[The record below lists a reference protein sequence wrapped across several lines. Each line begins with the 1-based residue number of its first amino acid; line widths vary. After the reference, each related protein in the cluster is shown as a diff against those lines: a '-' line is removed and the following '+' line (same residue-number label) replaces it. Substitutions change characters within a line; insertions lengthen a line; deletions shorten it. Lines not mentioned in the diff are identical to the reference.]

1 VLSVLVMMKPWSAEP
16 RSMSV
21 TASVTSSRS
30 QVPILPA
37 KKPDFS
43 EEVRFLASVG

>member
-1 VLSVLVMMKPWSAEP
+1 VMMKPWSAEP

-30 QVPILPA
+30 QVPI
-37 KKPDFS
+37 
-43 EEVRFLASVG
+43 